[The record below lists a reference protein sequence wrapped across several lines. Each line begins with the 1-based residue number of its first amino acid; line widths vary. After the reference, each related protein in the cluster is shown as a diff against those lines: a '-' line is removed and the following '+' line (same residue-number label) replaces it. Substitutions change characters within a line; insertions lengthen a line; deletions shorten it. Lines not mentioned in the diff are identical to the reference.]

1 MITHDTQIIAPRK
14 ADVSDSNSMSV
25 YNIFIC
31 YIMHPKSIRT
41 LKPQIKMNTNAL
53 DGKIPKQIVYILM
66 KVGISALKENIRSFW
81 IVLIE
86 YQLWEA
92 LEMWL

>member
-1 MITHDTQIIAPRK
+1 MITQDTQIIAPRK

-25 YNIFIC
+25 YNIFI
-31 YIMHPKSIRT
+31 HPKSIRT

-53 DGKIPKQIVYILM
+53 DGKIPKQIAYILM
-66 KVGISALKENIRSFW
+66 NDGISALKENIRSFW